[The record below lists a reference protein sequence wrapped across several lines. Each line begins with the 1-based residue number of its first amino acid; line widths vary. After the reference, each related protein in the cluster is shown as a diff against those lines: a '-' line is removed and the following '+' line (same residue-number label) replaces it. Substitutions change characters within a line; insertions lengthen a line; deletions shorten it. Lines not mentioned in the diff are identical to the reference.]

1 MYTPEDAPIEV
12 VALLDVGLLHRLLL
26 VELID
31 LFLEEFLSLDVGFF
45 PLLGLISPDV
55 MEDVLMSVCELLH
68 VLLVLVVLVGELAMP
83 LVQFHVLLMLL
94 QEVVIVVFAFVVD
107 FSHSV
112 HVLDLELLFCL
123 FVLVILFLFFLHQ
136 GTSTCSFYEF
146 CWYWLFSYCL
156 SLEILTTSLWL
167 IYSLKEEF
175 LGELFSS
182 ILELFFFNSLIS
194 EFCYCRSKAVFFLR
208 LSLRTSSWSSL
219 YVKIGAY
226 SDQLILM

>member
-146 CWYWLFSYCL
+146 CWY
-156 SLEILTTSLWL
+156 
-167 IYSLKEEF
+167 
-175 LGELFSS
+175 
-182 ILELFFFNSLIS
+182 
-194 EFCYCRSKAVFFLR
+194 
-208 LSLRTSSWSSL
+208 
-219 YVKIGAY
+219 
-226 SDQLILM
+226 